1 MGALHQD
8 SASLRREKLKLFL
21 LFNFNGYTRKTSI
34 KQLVAKYFVGK
45 NSIVA
50 DLNTIKPQLMEYQ
63 LQLIRDKDGTQIKG
77 RRKNIK
83 TTILDSFHRFQKEL
97 LFDNLAEFQTDN
109 PLDKIIFVNHLKE
122 VVLTIKAA
130 DAFVLSSV
138 HEGQPMVLLESLVLD
153 TNILST
159 NIPGCYSILKDGYGL
174 LVDNDTTGLV
184 NGMEKMYTHEFK
196 QKRFDYKKYNE
207 EAIEMI
213 ENMLDDVSIAQ
224 ISKIDV
230 EI

>member
-83 TTILDSFHRFQKEL
+83 TAILDSFHRFQKEL

-109 PLDKIIFVNHLKE
+109 PLDKIIFDNHLKE
-122 VVLTIKAA
+122 VVLILIEEMQKDYGFQFDRDFKYSFLINLMVDIKFSGIMRIVGSVEVKKLGSSRWSWLLGVGVLEAVIGFATLFNPVLAVIGITAIIVILFLMEGIATIAL
-130 DAFVLSSV
+130 AF
-138 HEGQPMVLLESLVLD
+138 H
-153 TNILST
+153 
-159 NIPGCYSILKDGYGL
+159 K
-174 LVDNDTTGLV
+174 
-184 NGMEKMYTHEFK
+184 
-196 QKRFDYKKYNE
+196 
-207 EAIEMI
+207 
-213 ENMLDDVSIAQ
+213 
-224 ISKIDV
+224 
-230 EI
+230 